1 MFYVYTDGN
10 MAVDDAGAQN
20 ATAGMQT
27 TTATNTTEEQK
38 GLWCNFTRELAM
50 GFPPFSPRHCL
61 KSVLNQYCSNWE
73 LGVRVVC
80 CDS

>member
-50 GFPPFSPRHCL
+50 GFPPFFSKALFEVCF
-61 KSVLNQYCSNWE
+61 KSVL
-73 LGVRVVC
+73 
-80 CDS
+80 